1 MGRLSRL
8 AVIAPIALVLLAA
21 LLAGVAFAGGGPT
34 RGEYVSQLEA
44 ICRPDSEAT
53 ERAMR
58 GVRDDVDAGRTVLAA
73 GKFGK
78 GARIFGGTVRAMKP
92 VARPASDV
100 ERLRQWFVYLGRQ
113 QSYLKEVTVQLE
125 ADRVIKAQRAIARF
139 IHNGNLANNAVLA
152 FGFNYCDFRF
162 SRYGGR

>member
-1 MGRLSRL
+1 MGRLARL
-8 AVIAPIALVLLAA
+8 AATAAIALLLIAAHLAA
-21 LLAGVAFAGGGPT
+21 ASTADPS
-34 RGEYVSQLEA
+34 RGEYVTQLEA

-58 GVRDDVDAGRTVLAA
+58 GVRDDVDAGRTALAA

-113 QSYLKEVTVQLE
+113 QRYLKEVTVQLE